1 MGATEQWIGL
11 LLVGLAI
18 GIISG
23 MLGIGGGVLVIPA
36 LVFLF
41 GFPHRKAV
49 GTSLAMLLPPIGI
62 FALLKY
68 WHEDHNNVDFKA
80 ALLLAAGFAI
90 GGYLGGAIANS
101 RIVAENDR
109 WLRILFALFLLYV
122 AGNMLFRSENR
133 VQAALK
139 TAVIIV
145 GYGIVYGGARL
156 LARRLERRL
165 DLPETYRA
173 RLSAPLEP
181 DYEI

>member
-1 MGATEQWIGL
+1 VAAHQWIGL

-41 GFPHRKAV
+41 SFPHRKAV

-90 GGYLGGAIANS
+90 GGYVGGGLAQLLGGAA
-101 RIVAENDR
+101 
-109 WLRILFALFLLYV
+109 LRRVFALFLIV
-122 AGNMLFRSENR
+122 
-133 VQAALK
+133 AALD
-139 TAVIIV
+139 
-145 GYGIVYGGARL
+145 L
-156 LARRLERRL
+156 LRR
-165 DLPETYRA
+165 
-173 RLSAPLEP
+173 
-181 DYEI
+181 

>member
-1 MGATEQWIGL
+1 MGTTEQWIGL
-11 LLVGLAI
+11 LLVGLAV

-36 LVFLF
+36 LVFF
-41 GFPHRKAV
+41 FHFPHRKAV

-80 ALLLAAGFAI
+80 AL
-90 GGYLGGAIANS
+90 
-101 RIVAENDR
+101 
-109 WLRILFALFLLYV
+109 
-122 AGNMLFRSENR
+122 
-133 VQAALK
+133 K

-145 GYGIVYGGARL
+145 GYGIIYGSARV
-156 LARRLERRL
+156 LARKLERRL

-173 RLSAPLEP
+173 RLSAPLET

>member
-1 MGATEQWIGL
+1 MGTTEQWIAL
-11 LLVGLAI
+11 LLVGFAI

-41 GFPHRKAV
+41 HFPHRKAV

-101 RIVAENDR
+101 RVVAENDR
-109 WLRILFALFLLYV
+109 WRIVAYIRALSASALPNRQAL
-122 AGNMLFRSENR
+122 ARSVRER
-133 VQAALK
+133 TELA
-139 TAVIIV
+139 
-145 GYGIVYGGARL
+145 GGASAAPAEL
-156 LARRLERRL
+156 
-165 DLPETYRA
+165 RA
-173 RLSAPLEP
+173 RKPASRSSRTSLLRVRNS
-181 DYEI
+181 